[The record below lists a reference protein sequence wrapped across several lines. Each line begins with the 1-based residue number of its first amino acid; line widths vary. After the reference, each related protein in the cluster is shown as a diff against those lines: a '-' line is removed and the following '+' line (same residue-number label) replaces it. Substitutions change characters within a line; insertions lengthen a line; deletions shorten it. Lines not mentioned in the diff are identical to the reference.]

1 MGRYEVT
8 VSKVVHRTVDEFDT
22 EEKAREFGISCR
34 DSYRT
39 VYQVLG
45 TDRSEYFYDVVEV
58 SNV

>member
-8 VSKVVHRTVDEFDT
+8 VSKVVQRTIDEFET